1 MLFWTIVRVALKSL
15 RANKLRS
22 LLAMLG
28 IIIGVWSVISA
39 LALAAGVKASI
50 TSTMSSLG
58 TNLLT
63 ITPGQRGSGGVMTGN
78 QENLKVADALA
89 LVGLG
94 EVGRVTPVVRGSGQ
108 ARYFNK
114 NTHTSLSGVA
124 PTYFVI
130 HDFKVEH
137 GRPLNDVD
145 CDAAA
150 RVAVLGP
157 TTAENL
163 FGTDFAWGVGQDI
176 GVNGVAYRVIGILA
190 SKGDQGW
197 FNPDDQIL
205 IPYTT
210 AMTQVVGQTYL
221 NEVDVSAADE
231 SRLDR
236 VQAKATRLLRRR
248 HHLGPDATDD
258 FHVRNQTEVLQSAG
272 KIQFFL
278 SALLGGIAA
287 ISLLVGGIGVM
298 NVMLVTVAERTRE
311 IGIRKAIGARRRDI
325 LRQFLIESVVMSG
338 LGGAIGVG
346 LGFATAAAVAVL
358 DHYTGW
364 TLTLLVTPLS
374 VVLALVFSAGV
385 GVFFGYY
392 PALRASRL
400 DPIEALRYE

>member
-39 LALAAGVKASI
+39 LALAAGVKDSI
-50 TSTMSSLG
+50 TKTMSSLG

-63 ITPGQRGSGGVMTGN
+63 VTPGLKGTGGVRTGN
-78 QENLKVADALA
+78 QQNLRVADALA
-89 LVGLG
+89 MVELPGAA
-94 EVGRVTPVVRGSGQ
+94 RVTPVVRGSAQ
-108 ARYFNK
+108 ARYFNQ
-114 NTHTSLSGVA
+114 NARTNLSGVA
-124 PTYFVI
+124 PTYFAI
-130 HDFKVEH
+130 HDFKVDR
-137 GRPLNDVD
+137 GRPLSDAD
-145 CDAAA
+145 ADAAA
-150 RVAVLGP
+150 RVCVVGP
-157 TTAENL
+157 TTAKNL
-163 FGTDFAWGVGQDI
+163 FGDDFGWAVGQDV
-176 GVNGVAYRVIGILA
+176 GVNGVAYRVVGIMA

-231 SRLDR
+231 GKLDALQTK
-236 VQAKATRLLRRR
+236 VTLLLRRR
-248 HHLGPDATDD
+248 HHLGPEADND
-258 FHVRNQTEVLQSAG
+258 FNVRNQTEILKSAG
-272 KIQFFL
+272 DIQFFL

-325 LRQFLIESVVMSG
+325 LRQFLIESCVMSG
-338 LGGAIGVG
+338 VGGTIGVISA
-346 LGFATAAAVAVL
+346 FVTSTVTNAVQSKFS
-358 DHYTGW
+358 
-364 TLTLLVTPLS
+364 LLVTPLS
-374 VVLALVFSAGV
+374 VVLAVVFSCAV

-392 PALRASRL
+392 PARRAAGL

>member
-1 MLFWTIVRVALKSL
+1 MLFWTIVRVSLKSL

-22 LLAMLG
+22 VLAMLG

-50 TSTMSSLG
+50 TKTMSSLG

-63 ITPGQRGSGGVMTGN
+63 ITPALNKNGTVKNTTQQT
-78 QENLKVADALA
+78 LKVADALA
-89 LVGLG
+89 LVGLPN
-94 EVGRVTPVVRGSGQ
+94 VGRVTPVVRGNGQ
-108 ARYFNK
+108 ARYFNR
-114 NTHTSLSGVA
+114 NASTNLSGVA
-124 PTYFVI
+124 PTYFAV
-130 HDFKVEH
+130 HDFAVAR
-137 GRPLNDVD
+137 GRPLNDAD
-145 CDAAA
+145 CDAGA
-150 RVAVLGP
+150 RVCDIGP
-157 TTAENL
+157 TTAKNL
-163 FGTDFAWGVGQDI
+163 FGEDFAWGVGQSI

-190 SKGDQGW
+190 GKGDQGW

-210 AMTQVVGQTYL
+210 AMAQVVGQTYL

-231 SRLDR
+231 AKLDA
-236 VQAKATRLLRRR
+236 VQTEATLLLRRR
-248 HHLGPDATDD
+248 HRLGPDADND
-258 FHVRNQTEVLQSAG
+258 FNVRNQTEILKSAG
-272 KIQFFL
+272 DIQFFL

-325 LRQFLIESVVMSG
+325 LAQFLIESVVMSTV
-338 LGGAIGVG
+338 GGAVGVL
-346 LGFATAAAVAVL
+346 LGFATALAVLVL
-358 DHYTGW
+358 DHFTGW
-364 TLTLLVTPLS
+364 TLSLLVTPLS
-374 VVLALVFSAGV
+374 VLLAVAFSAGV

-392 PALRASRL
+392 PARRAARL

>member
-39 LALAAGVKASI
+39 LALAEGVKQSI
-50 TSTMSSLG
+50 TNTMSSLG

-63 ITPGQRGSGGVMTGN
+63 ITPGLNRRGAVRNTN
-78 QENLKVADALA
+78 QQTLKVGDATA
-89 LVGLG
+89 LVGLAG
-94 EVGRVTPVVRGSGQ
+94 VARVTPVVRGNGQ
-108 ARYFNK
+108 ARFFNK
-114 NTHTSLSGVA
+114 NASTSLSGVA
-124 PTYFVI
+124 PTYCAI
-130 HDFKVEH
+130 HDFKVAR
-137 GRPLNDVD
+137 GRPITDGD
-145 CDAAA
+145 CDASA
-150 RVAVLGP
+150 RVCLLGP
-157 TTAENL
+157 TTAEHL
-163 FGTDFAWGVGQDI
+163 FGTDFLWGVGQDV

-210 AMTQVVGQTYL
+210 AMTQVIGQTYL
-221 NEVDVSAADE
+221 NEVDVSATDE
-231 SRLDR
+231 SKLDAVLTR
-236 VQAKATRLLRRR
+236 ATLLLRRR
-248 HHLGPDATDD
+248 HRLGRDKDND
-258 FHVRNQTEVLQSAG
+258 FNVRNQTEVLKSAG
-272 KIQFFL
+272 DIQFFL

-325 LRQFLIESVVMSG
+325 LRQFLIESCVMSG
-338 LGGAIGVG
+338 VGGVIGV
-346 LGFATAAAVAVL
+346 AAAFVTSTATNAVQSRFA
-358 DHYTGW
+358 
-364 TLTLLVTPLS
+364 LLVTPLS
-374 VVLALVFSAGV
+374 VVLAVVFSCAV

-392 PALRASRL
+392 PARRAAGL

>member
-1 MLFWTIVRVALKSL
+1 MLFWTIVRVSLKSL

-50 TSTMSSLG
+50 TKTMSSLG

-63 ITPGQRGSGGVMTGN
+63 ITPALNKNGSVKNTT
-78 QENLKVADALA
+78 QQNLKVADALA
-89 LVGLG
+89 LVGLPN
-94 EVGRVTPVVRGSGQ
+94 VGRVTPVVRGNGQ

-114 NTHTSLSGVA
+114 NASTNLSGVA
-124 PTYFVI
+124 PTYFAI
-130 HDFKVEH
+130 HDFKVER
-137 GRPLNDVD
+137 GRPLNDAD
-145 CDAAA
+145 CDVGA
-150 RVAVLGP
+150 RVCDIGP
-157 TTAENL
+157 TTAKNL
-163 FGTDFAWGVGQDI
+163 FGDDFDWGVGQEI

-221 NEVDVSAADE
+221 NEVDLSAADE
-231 SRLDR
+231 LKLDA
-236 VQAKATRLLRRR
+236 VQTKATLLLRGR
-248 HHLGPDATDD
+248 HRLGGDADND
-258 FHVRNQTEVLQSAG
+258 FNVRNQTEILKSAG
-272 KIQFFL
+272 DIQFFL

-338 LGGAIGVG
+338 MGGAVGVG
-346 LGFATAAAVAVL
+346 LGFLTAVAVSVL

-385 GVFFGYY
+385 GIFFGYY

>member
-39 LALAAGVKASI
+39 LALAAGVKQSI
-50 TSTMSSLG
+50 TKTMSSLG

-63 ITPGQRGSGGVMTGN
+63 ITPALNRNGTVKNTTQ
-78 QENLKVADALA
+78 QNLKVADALA
-89 LVGLG
+89 LVGLPD
-94 EVGRVTPVVRGSGQ
+94 VGRVTPVVRGNGQ

-114 NTHTSLSGVA
+114 NASTNLSGVA
-124 PTYFVI
+124 PTYFAI
-130 HDFKVEH
+130 HDFKVER
-137 GRPLNDVD
+137 GRPLNDAD
-145 CDAAA
+145 CDVGA
-150 RVAVLGP
+150 RVAVIGP
-157 TTAENL
+157 TTAKNL
-163 FGTDFAWGVGQDI
+163 FGDDYSWGVGENV
-176 GVNGVAYRVIGILA
+176 GVNGVAYRVIGIMA

-231 SRLDR
+231 AKLDA
-236 VQAKATRLLRRR
+236 VQTKATLLLRRR
-248 HHLGPDATDD
+248 HRLGPDADND
-258 FHVRNQTEVLQSAG
+258 FNIRNQTEILKSAG
-272 KIQFFL
+272 DIQFFL

-338 LGGAIGVG
+338 VGGVIGVG
-346 LGFATAAAVAVL
+346 TGLGTAGLVDTVQSRFALV
-358 DHYTGW
+358 
-364 TLTLLVTPLS
+364 VTPVS
-374 VVLALVFSAGV
+374 VALAIVFSAGV
-385 GVFFGYY
+385 GIFFGYY
-392 PALRASRL
+392 PARRAAKL